1 MSPRALPRLAA
12 VLLALLGA
20 AAVLATTLALVA
32 ANRSPT
38 PPHPF
43 FDSPLRNYAHRGG
56 GAHAPEATLPAFAT
70 AAEAG
75 ADALEMD
82 VRLTADGV
90 LVVMHDPEVDRTTEG
105 SGPVSGMTLAE
116 LRRLNAGHRYRDPG
130 GGFPYREAP
139 IPAPTFAE
147 VLEAQ
152 PDLPFVVEM
161 KTPDTAE
168 PLCEALRAAGRET
181 RTLVGAFEQTGL
193 DRFRRLCPETATS
206 AGFREAAAFIL
217 LSRLGLEGLYRT
229 GGGADFP
236 TGSRAAPPNGSP
248 QGPDALLVSET
259 TGPLTVVTP
268 SFLRAARRLNLPV
281 VVWTVNDPDD
291 MRRLLDLGV
300 DGILTDAPGTLDRV
314 LAERR

>member
-1 MSPRALPRLAA
+1 MNRRALPRLAA
-12 VLLALLGA
+12 GLLALLGA

-56 GAHAPEATLPAFAT
+56 GVHAPEATLPAFA
-70 AAEAG
+70 AASAAG

-105 SGPVSGMTLAE
+105 SGAVSGLTFAE
-116 LRRLNAGHRYRDPG
+116 LRLLNAGWRFRDPA
-130 GGFPYREAP
+130 GGFPFREAP
-139 IPAPTFAE
+139 VRAPTFAE
-147 VLEAQ
+147 VLEAH

-168 PLCEALRAAGRET
+168 PLCEALRAAGREG
-181 RTLVGAFEQTGL
+181 RTLVGAFEQAGL

-229 GGGADFP
+229 GAGGAADL
-236 TGSRAAPPNGSP
+236 A
-248 QGPDALLVSET
+248 QKGPDALLVSET
-259 TGPLTVVTP
+259 TGPLTVVTRA
-268 SFLRAARRLNLPV
+268 FLRAARRLNLPV

>member
-1 MSPRALPRLAA
+1 MSTRALPRLAA

-90 LVVMHDPEVDRTTEG
+90 LVVMHDPEVDRTTDG

-130 GGFPYREAP
+130 GGFPFREAP
-139 IPAPTFAE
+139 VRAPTFAE
-147 VLEAQ
+147 VLEAH
-152 PDLPFVVEM
+152 PALPFVVEM
-161 KTPDTAE
+161 KTPDTAA

-181 RTLVGAFEQTGL
+181 RTLVGAFELAGL
-193 DRFRRLCPETATS
+193 DRFRRLCPETPTS
-206 AGFREAAAFIL
+206 AGFREAAAFLL

-229 GGGADFP
+229 GEGGA
-236 TGSRAAPPNGSP
+236 AVPPK
-248 QGPDALLVSET
+248 GPDALLVSET
-259 TGPLTVVTP
+259 TGPLTVVTH

-300 DGILTDAPGTLDRV
+300 DGILTDAPGTLDRI